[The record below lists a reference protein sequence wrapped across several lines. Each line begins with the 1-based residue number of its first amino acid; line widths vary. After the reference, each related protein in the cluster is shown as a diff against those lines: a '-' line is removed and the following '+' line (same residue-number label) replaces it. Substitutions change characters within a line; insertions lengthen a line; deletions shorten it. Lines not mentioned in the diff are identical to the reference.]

1 MDFRSE
7 LQRAKREF
15 RESGYAEVDAELLLA
30 HVLGIT
36 RMELHNTVI
45 VERSFANFENADDV
59 LEQFEALCARRL
71 GGEPVQYITG
81 VAYFC
86 DLTLQVGRGVLIP
99 RPETELLVENILLH
113 LKFLYKKTQGRQTS
127 VIDLGSGSGA
137 LAIAIAAQV
146 PTAHV
151 IAVENDPE
159 ALVWLRK
166 NIEGNDVDVRVVAE
180 DVSSALLGVK
190 ADLVV
195 ANPPYIPNDQ
205 DLPFEVKNYEPHAA
219 LFGGKDGMDVPR
231 QFIEAASRLLKDEG
245 IFVMEHGEEQASA
258 VEKALEADFI
268 DIRVHSDLN
277 NRPRWTSAQRRP
289 R

>member
-30 HVLGIT
+30 HLLGIT

-45 VERSFANFENADDV
+45 VETVLANFENADD
-59 LEQFEALCARRL
+59 LFEQYEALCVRRL

-86 DLTLQVGRGVLIP
+86 DLTLHVGRGVLIP
-99 RPETELLVENILLH
+99 RPETELLVENILPH
-113 LKFLYKKTQGRQTS
+113 LKSLGRQTS

-137 LAIAIAAQV
+137 LAIAIATQV

-151 IAVENDPE
+151 IAVENDP
-159 ALVWLRK
+159 AAVVWLRK
-166 NIEGNDVDVRVVAE
+166 NIEANDVDVRIVAE
-180 DVSSALLGVK
+180 DVAVALQGVK
-190 ADLVV
+190 ADLIV

-219 LFGGKDGMDVPR
+219 LFGGRDGMDTPR
-231 QFIEAASRLLKDEG
+231 QFINAAARLLKDEG
-245 IFVMEHGEEQASA
+245 IFVMEHGEEQAAA
-258 VEKALEADFI
+258 VGEALAKDFS
-268 DIRVHSDLN
+268 DIRVHMDLN
-277 NRPRWTSAQRRP
+277 DRPRWTSAQRRS

>member
-15 RESGYAEVDAELLLA
+15 RESGYAEIDAELLLA
-30 HVLGIT
+30 HALGIT

-45 VERSFANFENADDV
+45 VERMLANFENIDDV
-59 LEQFEALCARRL
+59 FEQFEVLCVRRL

-81 VAYFC
+81 VAHFC
-86 DLTLQVGRGVLIP
+86 DLTLHVGRGVLIP
-99 RPETELLVENILLH
+99 RPETELLVENILPH
-113 LKFLYKKTQGRQTS
+113 LKSLGRATS
-127 VIDLGSGSGA
+127 IIDLGSGSGA

-146 PTAHV
+146 PMAHV

-166 NIEGNDVDVRVVAE
+166 NIESNDVDVRIVAE
-180 DVSSALLGVK
+180 DVSTALTGVK

-195 ANPPYIPNDQ
+195 ANPPYIPNNQ
-205 DLPFEVKNYEPHAA
+205 DLPFEVKNYEPHSA

-231 QFIEAASRLLKDEG
+231 QFIAAAARLLKDEG
-245 IFVMEHGEEQASA
+245 IFVMEHGEEQGSA
-258 VEKALEADFI
+258 VEHALSANFT
-268 DIRVHSDLN
+268 DIRVHNDLN
-277 NRPRWTSAQRRP
+277 NRPRWTSAQRLP

>member
-1 MDFRSE
+1 MEFRGE

-30 HVLGIT
+30 HTLGIT
-36 RMELHNTVI
+36 RMELHNPTI
-45 VERSFANFENADDV
+45 VERVLESFENIGDV
-59 LEQFEALCARRL
+59 LEQFEAMCVRRL

-99 RPETELLVENILLH
+99 RPETELLVESILPH
-113 LKFLYKKTQGRQTS
+113 LKALNRSAS
-127 VIDLGSGSGA
+127 VIDLGAGSGA
-137 LAIAIAAQV
+137 ISISIASQV

-151 IAVENDPE
+151 IAVENDQQ

-166 NIEGNDVDVRVVAE
+166 NIEASNVDVRVVAE
-180 DVSSALLGVK
+180 DVATALLGVR

-195 ANPPYIPNDQ
+195 ANPPYVPDDQ
-205 DLPFEVKNYEPHAA
+205 DLPYEVKNYEPHSA

-231 QFIEAASRLLKDEG
+231 TFVAAASRLLKDGG
-245 IFVMEHGEEQASA
+245 IFVIEHGQEQAEA
-258 VEKALEADFI
+258 VKQALSADFI
-268 DIRVHSDLN
+268 VVRMHSDLA

>member
-45 VERSFANFENADDV
+45 VEKVLENFENSDD
-59 LEQFEALCARRL
+59 LFEQFE
-71 GGEPVQYITG
+71 VQYITG
-81 VAYFC
+81 LAYFF

-99 RPETELLVENILLH
+99 RPETEMLVENVLPH
-113 LKFLYKKTQGRQTS
+113 LRSLNRPTS
-127 VIDLGSGSGA
+127 VIDLGAGSGA
-137 LAIAIAAQV
+137 IAIAIAAQI
-146 PTAHV
+146 PSAHV

-166 NIEGNDVDVRVVAE
+166 NIEANDVDVRVVAE
-180 DVSSALLGVK
+180 DVADALQGVK

-219 LFGGKDGMDVPR
+219 LFGGKEGMEIPR
-231 QFIEAASRLLKDEG
+231 RFIRAALRLLKDGG
-245 IFVMEHGEEQASA
+245 ILVIEHGEEQANA
-258 VEKALEADFI
+258 VEQALNEAFTDV
-268 DIRVHSDLN
+268 RVHHDLN
-277 NRPRWTSAQRRP
+277 NRPRWTSAQRVAR
-289 R
+289 

>member
-45 VERSFANFENADDV
+45 VEQSFANFENVDDV
-59 LEQFEALCARRL
+59 LGQFEALCVRRL
-71 GGEPVQYITG
+71 GGEPVQYIMG

-99 RPETELLVENILLH
+99 RPETELLVESILPH
-113 LKFLYKKTQGRQTS
+113 LKSLGRQTS

-137 LAIAIAAQV
+137 LAIAIAVQV

-166 NIEGNDVDVRVVAE
+166 NIEGNDVDVRIVAA

-219 LFGGKDGMDVPR
+219 LFGGKDGMDVPQ
-231 QFIEAASRLLKDEG
+231 QFIIAASRLLKDEG
-245 IFVMEHGEEQASA
+245 IFVMEHGEGQARA
-258 VEKALEADFI
+258 VEKALEADFT
-268 DIRVHSDLN
+268 DIRVHNDLN
-277 NRPRWTSAQRRP
+277 NRPRWTSAQRRA

>member
-15 RESGYAEVDAELLLA
+15 RESGYAEIDAELLLA
-30 HVLGIT
+30 HALGIT

-45 VERSFANFENADDV
+45 VERMLANFENIDDV
-59 LEQFEALCARRL
+59 FEQFEALCVRRL

-81 VAYFC
+81 VAHFC
-86 DLTLQVGRGVLIP
+86 DLTLHVGRGVLIP
-99 RPETELLVENILLH
+99 RPETELLVENILPH
-113 LKFLYKKTQGRQTS
+113 LKSLGRATS
-127 VIDLGSGSGA
+127 IIDLGSGSGA

-146 PTAHV
+146 PMAHV

-166 NIEGNDVDVRVVAE
+166 NIESNDVDVRIVAE
-180 DVSSALLGVK
+180 DVSTALTGVK

-195 ANPPYIPNDQ
+195 ANPPYIPNNQ
-205 DLPFEVKNYEPHAA
+205 DLPFEVKNYEPHSA

-231 QFIEAASRLLKDEG
+231 QFIAAAARLLKDEG
-245 IFVMEHGEEQASA
+245 IFVMEHGEEQGSA
-258 VEKALEADFI
+258 VEHALSANFT
-268 DIRVHSDLN
+268 DIRLHNDLN
-277 NRPRWTSAQRRP
+277 NRPRWTSAQRLP

>member
-30 HVLGIT
+30 HLLGIT

-45 VERSFANFENADDV
+45 VETVLANFENAND
-59 LEQFEALCARRL
+59 LFEQYEALCVRRL

-86 DLTLQVGRGVLIP
+86 DLTLHVGRGVLIP
-99 RPETELLVENILLH
+99 RPETELLVENILPH
-113 LKFLYKKTQGRQTS
+113 LKSLGRQTS

-137 LAIAIAAQV
+137 LAIAIATQV

-151 IAVENDPE
+151 IAVENDP
-159 ALVWLRK
+159 AAVVWLRK
-166 NIEGNDVDVRVVAE
+166 NIEANDVDVRIVAE
-180 DVSSALLGVK
+180 DVAVALQGVK
-190 ADLVV
+190 ADLIV

-219 LFGGKDGMDVPR
+219 LFGGRDGMDTPR
-231 QFIEAASRLLKDEG
+231 QFINAAARLLKDEG
-245 IFVMEHGEEQASA
+245 IFVMEHGEEQAAA
-258 VEKALEADFI
+258 VGEALAKDFS
-268 DIRVHSDLN
+268 DIRVHMDLN
-277 NRPRWTSAQRRP
+277 DRPRWTSAQRRS

>member
-1 MDFRSE
+1 MMDFRSE

-15 RESGYAEVDAELLLA
+15 RESGYAEIDAELLLA

-45 VERSFANFENADDV
+45 VERMLANFENAGDV
-59 LEQFEALCARRL
+59 FEQFEALCVRRL

-86 DLTLQVGRGVLIP
+86 DLTLQVGKGVLIP
-99 RPETELLVENILLH
+99 RPETELLVENILPH
-113 LKFLYKKTQGRQTS
+113 LNSLGRATS

-146 PTAHV
+146 PSAHV

-166 NIEGNDVDVRVVAE
+166 NIESNDVDVRIVAE
-180 DVSSALLGVK
+180 DVSTALVGVK

-231 QFIEAASRLLKDEG
+231 KFIAAASRLLKDEG
-245 IFVMEHGEEQASA
+245 IFVMEHGEEQGAA
-258 VEKALEADFI
+258 VERALSEDFT
-268 DIRVHSDLN
+268 DIRLHNDLN

>member
-1 MDFRSE
+1 MDFRGE

-30 HVLGIT
+30 HVLVIT

-45 VERSFANFENADDV
+45 VEKVLESFENSDDV
-59 LEQFEALCARRL
+59 FEQFEALCVRRL

-99 RPETELLVENILLH
+99 RPETELLVENVLPH
-113 LKFLYKKTQGRQTS
+113 LRSLGRATS

-137 LAIAIAAQV
+137 IAIAIAAKI
-146 PTAHV
+146 PSAHV
-151 IAVENDPE
+151 VAVENDPE

-166 NIEGNDVDVRVVAE
+166 NIETNDVDVRVVAE
-180 DVSSALLGVK
+180 DVEDALQGVK

-219 LFGGKDGMDVPR
+219 LFGGKDGMEIPR
-231 QFIEAASRLLKDEG
+231 RFIRAATRLLKDEG
-245 IFVMEHGEEQASA
+245 ILVMEHGEEQASA
-258 VEKALEADFI
+258 IEEALHDDFTG
-268 DIRVHSDLN
+268 IRVHNDLN
-277 NRPRWTSAQRRP
+277 QRPRWTSAQRISR
-289 R
+289 

>member
-1 MDFRSE
+1 MDFRGE

-15 RESGYAEVDAELLLA
+15 RESGYAEIDAELLMA

-45 VERSFANFENADDV
+45 VERMLANFENVDDV
-59 LEQFEALCARRL
+59 FEQFEALCVRRL

-86 DLTLQVGRGVLIP
+86 DLTLQVGKGVLIP
-99 RPETELLVENILLH
+99 RPETELLVENVVAH
-113 LKFLYKKTQGRQTS
+113 LRSLGRATS

-166 NIEGNDVDVRVVAE
+166 NIESNDVDVRIVAE
-180 DVSSALLGVK
+180 DVSTALIGVK

-205 DLPFEVKNYEPHAA
+205 DLPFEVKNYEPHSA
-219 LFGGKDGMDVPR
+219 LFGGKDGMDAPR
-231 QFIEAASRLLKDEG
+231 QFIAAASRLLKDEG
-245 IFVMEHGEEQASA
+245 IFVMEHGEEQGPA
-258 VEKALEADFI
+258 VEQVLSADFT
-268 DIRVHSDLN
+268 DIRLHNDLN
-277 NRPRWTSAQRRP
+277 NRPRWTSAERRP

>member
-15 RESGYAEVDAELLLA
+15 RESGYSEIDAELLLA
-30 HVLGIT
+30 NVLGIT

-45 VERSFANFENADDV
+45 VERMLANFENVDDV
-59 LEQFEALCARRL
+59 LEQFEALCVRRL

-86 DLTLQVGRGVLIP
+86 DLTLQVGKGVLIP
-99 RPETELLVENILLH
+99 RPETELLVENILAH
-113 LKFLYKKTQGRQTS
+113 LKSLGRATS
-127 VIDLGSGSGA
+127 VIDLGAGSGA

-146 PTAHV
+146 PMAHV
-151 IAVENDPE
+151 IAVENDSE

-166 NIEGNDVDVRVVAE
+166 NIESNDVDVRIVAE
-180 DVSSALLGVK
+180 DVSTALIGVK

-195 ANPPYIPNDQ
+195 ANPPYIPNEQ
-205 DLPFEVKNYEPHAA
+205 DLPFEVKNYEPHSA
-219 LFGGKDGMDVPR
+219 LFGGKDGLDVPR
-231 QFIEAASRLLKDEG
+231 QFIAAASRLLKDEG
-245 IFVMEHGEEQASA
+245 ILVMEHGEGQGAAIEQMLS
-258 VEKALEADFI
+258 VDFT
-268 DIRVHSDLN
+268 DIRLHSDLN
-277 NRPRWTSAQRRP
+277 NRPRWTSAERRH

>member
-1 MDFRSE
+1 MDFRGE

-30 HVLGIT
+30 HVLVIT

-45 VERSFANFENADDV
+45 VEKVLENFENSDDV
-59 LEQFEALCARRL
+59 FEQFEALCVRRL

-99 RPETELLVENILLH
+99 RPETELLVENVLPH
-113 LKFLYKKTQGRQTS
+113 LRSLGRASS

-137 LAIAIAAQV
+137 IAIAIAAKI
-146 PTAHV
+146 PSAHV
-151 IAVENDPE
+151 VAVENDPE

-166 NIEGNDVDVRVVAE
+166 NIETNDVDVRVVAE
-180 DVSSALLGVK
+180 DVEDALQGVK

-219 LFGGKDGMDVPR
+219 LFGGKDGMEIPR
-231 QFIEAASRLLKDEG
+231 RFIRAATRLLKDEG
-245 IFVMEHGEEQASA
+245 ILVMEHGEEQASA
-258 VEKALEADFI
+258 IEKALHDDFTG
-268 DIRVHSDLN
+268 IRVHNDLN
-277 NRPRWTSAQRRP
+277 QRPRWTSAQRISR
-289 R
+289 

>member
-15 RESGYAEVDAELLLA
+15 RESGYAEIDAELLLA

-45 VERSFANFENADDV
+45 VERMLANFENVDDV
-59 LEQFEALCARRL
+59 FEQFEALCVRRL

-81 VAYFC
+81 VAHFC
-86 DLTLQVGRGVLIP
+86 DLALQVGKGVLIP
-99 RPETELLVENILLH
+99 RPETELLVENVVAH
-113 LKFLYKKTQGRQTS
+113 LRSLGRATS

-166 NIEGNDVDVRVVAE
+166 NIESNDVDVRIVAE
-180 DVSSALLGVK
+180 DVSTALIGVK

-205 DLPFEVKNYEPHAA
+205 NLPFEVKNYEPHSA

-231 QFIEAASRLLKDEG
+231 QFIAVASRLLKDEG
-245 IFVMEHGEEQASA
+245 IFVMEHGEEQGPA
-258 VEKALEADFI
+258 VEQALSADFT
-268 DIRVHSDLN
+268 DIRLHNDLN
-277 NRPRWTSAQRRP
+277 NRPRWTSAERRP

>member
-15 RESGYAEVDAELLLA
+15 RESGYAEIDAELLMA

-45 VERSFANFENADDV
+45 VERMLANFENPEDV
-59 LEQFEALCARRL
+59 FELFETLCVRRL

-81 VAYFC
+81 TAYFC
-86 DLTLQVGRGVLIP
+86 DLTLQVGKGVLIP
-99 RPETELLVENILLH
+99 RPETELLVENIIPH
-113 LKFLYKKTQGRQTS
+113 LKSLGRATS
-127 VIDLGSGSGA
+127 VIDLGAGSGA
-137 LAIAIAAQV
+137 LAISIAAQV
-146 PTAHV
+146 PSAHV
-151 IAVENDPE
+151 IAVENDPG
-159 ALVWLRK
+159 AVVWLRK
-166 NIEGNDVDVRVVAE
+166 NIESNDVDVRIIADDVA
-180 DVSSALLGVK
+180 DALIGVK

-205 DLPFEVKNYEPHAA
+205 DLPFEVKNYEPHVA
-219 LFGGKDGMDVPR
+219 LFGGKNGMDIPR
-231 QFIEAASRLLKDEG
+231 RFIDAASRLLKDEG
-245 IFVMEHGEEQASA
+245 IFVMEHGEEQGDA
-258 VEKALEADFI
+258 VEQALESDFT
-268 DIRVHSDLN
+268 DIRLHNDLN

>member
-1 MDFRSE
+1 MDFRGE

-30 HVLGIT
+30 HVMGIT
-36 RMELHNTVI
+36 RMELHNSVI
-45 VERSFANFENADDV
+45 VEQTLQNFEDTTDL
-59 LEQFEALCARRL
+59 LEQFEAMCARRL

-99 RPETELLVENILLH
+99 RPETELLVENVIPH
-113 LKFLYKKTQGRQTS
+113 LKSLGRQTS

-137 LAIAIAAQV
+137 LAIAIATQV

-151 IAVENDPE
+151 IAVENDIE

-166 NIEGNDVDVRVVAE
+166 NIEASGVDVRIVAE
-180 DVSSALLGVK
+180 DVSTALTGVK

-195 ANPPYIPNDQ
+195 ANPPYVPNNQ
-205 DLPFEVKNYEPHAA
+205 DLPFEVKNYEPHVA

-231 QFIEAASRLLKDEG
+231 QFIAAAARLLKDEG
-245 IFVMEHGEEQASA
+245 IFVMEHGEQQASS
-258 VEKALEADFI
+258 VEQVLSEDFT
-268 DIRVHSDLN
+268 DIRVHYDLN
-277 NRPRWTSAQRRP
+277 NRPRWTSAQRRM

>member
-1 MDFRSE
+1 MDFRVE

-36 RMELHNTVI
+36 RMELHNSVI
-45 VERSFANFENADDV
+45 VEKVLENLENFESAADV
-59 LEQFEALCARRL
+59 LEQFEALCVRRL

-99 RPETELLVENILLH
+99 RPETELLVENILPH
-113 LKFLYKKTQGRQTS
+113 LRSLARQTS

-137 LAIAIAAQV
+137 LAIAIATQI

-151 IAVENDPE
+151 IAVENDPG
-159 ALVWLRK
+159 ALTWLRK
-166 NIEGNDVDVRVVAE
+166 NIEANDVDVRIVAE
-180 DVSSALLGVK
+180 DVLSTLIGVK

-231 QFIEAASRLLKDEG
+231 KFIAAASRLLKDEG
-245 IFVMEHGEEQASA
+245 IFVMEHGEGQASA
-258 VEKALEADFI
+258 VEQALAGDFT
-268 DIRVHSDLN
+268 DIRVHNDLN
-277 NRPRWTSAQRRP
+277 GRPRWTSAQRRM

>member
-36 RMELHNTVI
+36 RMELHNSVI
-45 VERSFANFENADDV
+45 VERVLANFENTDDV
-59 LEQFEALCARRL
+59 LEQFEALCVRRL

-99 RPETELLVENILLH
+99 RPETELLVENILPH
-113 LKFLYKKTQGRQTS
+113 LKSLGRQTS

-137 LAIAIAAQV
+137 LAIAIATQV

-151 IAVENDPE
+151 IAVESDPD

-166 NIEGNDVDVRVVAE
+166 NIEANDVDVRIVAE
-180 DVSSALLGVK
+180 DVSTALLGVK

-219 LFGGKDGMDVPR
+219 LFGGKDGMDLPR
-231 QFIEAASRLLKDEG
+231 LFIIAASRLLKDEG

-258 VEKALEADFI
+258 VERELVEDFT
-268 DIRVHSDLN
+268 DIRVHNDLN
-277 NRPRWTSAQRRP
+277 NKPRWTSAQRRL

>member
-1 MDFRSE
+1 MDFRGE

-30 HVLGIT
+30 HILGIT
-36 RMELHNTVI
+36 RMDLHNSVI
-45 VERSFANFENADDV
+45 VERVLANFESTPDV

-86 DLTLQVGRGVLIP
+86 NVTLHVGRGVLIP
-99 RPETELLVENILLH
+99 RPETELLVENILPH
-113 LKFLYKKTQGRQTS
+113 LKSLGRQTS

-137 LAIAIAAQV
+137 LAIAIATQI

-159 ALVWLRK
+159 ALPWLRK
-166 NIEGNDVDVRVVAE
+166 NIEASEVDVRIVAE
-180 DVSSALLGVK
+180 DVSTALLGVK

-219 LFGGKDGMDVPR
+219 LFGGRDGMDLPR
-231 QFIEAASRLLKDEG
+231 QFMAAASRLLKDEG
-245 IFVMEHGEEQASA
+245 ILVMEHGEEQGLA
-258 VEKALEADFI
+258 VEQALTDDFI
-268 DIRVHSDLN
+268 DIRVHKDLN
-277 NRPRWTSAQRRP
+277 DRPRWTSAQRRM

>member
-1 MDFRSE
+1 MEFRAE

-15 RESGYAEVDAELLLA
+15 RESGYAEIDAELLLA

-36 RMELHNTVI
+36 RMELHNTII
-45 VERSFANFENADDV
+45 VEKVLSAFDNPDDIFE
-59 LEQFEALCARRL
+59 EFEALCVRRL

-81 VAYFC
+81 IAYFC
-86 DLTLQVGRGVLIP
+86 DLALQVGRGVLIP
-99 RPETELLVENILLH
+99 RPETELLVENILPH
-113 LKFLYKKTQGRQTS
+113 LKSLNRPTS

-137 LAIAIAAQV
+137 IAIAIAVQIPSV
-146 PTAHV
+146 HV
-151 IAVENDPE
+151 IAVENDPA
-159 ALVWLRK
+159 ALMWLRK
-166 NIEGNDVDVRVVAE
+166 NIEANDVDVRVVAE
-180 DVSSALLGVK
+180 DVEVALEGVK

-219 LFGGKDGMDVPR
+219 LFGGRDGMDIPR
-231 QFIEAASRLLKDEG
+231 TFIRAASRLLKDDG
-245 IFVMEHGEEQASA
+245 ILVMEHGQEQAGA
-258 VEKALEADFI
+258 VEEALRDDFVE
-268 DIRVHSDLN
+268 IRIHQDLN

>member
-1 MDFRSE
+1 MDFRGE

-15 RESGYAEVDAELLLA
+15 RESGYAEIDAELLLA

-45 VERSFANFENADDV
+45 VERMLANFESADDV
-59 LEQFEALCARRL
+59 FEQFEALCVRRL

-86 DLTLQVGRGVLIP
+86 DLTLQVGKGVLIP
-99 RPETELLVENILLH
+99 RPETELLVENIIPH
-113 LKFLYKKTQGRQTS
+113 LKSLARATS

-146 PTAHV
+146 PSAHV
-151 IAVENDPE
+151 IAVENDPD

-166 NIEGNDVDVRVVAE
+166 NIESNDVDVRIVAE
-180 DVSSALLGVK
+180 DVATALIGVK
-190 ADLVV
+190 SDLVV

-231 QFIEAASRLLKDEG
+231 QFIEAAARLLKDEG
-245 IFVMEHGEEQASA
+245 IFVMEHGEEQGSA
-258 VEKALEADFI
+258 VAQALAPDFA
-268 DIRVHSDLN
+268 DIRLHNDLN

>member
-30 HVLGIT
+30 HILGIT
-36 RMELHNTVI
+36 RMELHNSVT
-45 VERSFANFENADDV
+45 VERVLANFENAEDV
-59 LEQFEALCARRL
+59 LGQFETLCMRRL
-71 GGEPVQYITG
+71 GGEPIQYITG

-99 RPETELLVENILLH
+99 RPETELLVENILPH
-113 LKFLYKKTQGRQTS
+113 LKSLQRQTS

-146 PTAHV
+146 PSAHV

-166 NIEGNDVDVRVVAE
+166 NIETNDVDVRIVAE
-180 DVSSALLGVK
+180 DVSSALQGVK

-195 ANPPYIPNDQ
+195 ANPPYISNDQ
-205 DLPFEVKNYEPHAA
+205 DLPFEVKNYEPHVA

-258 VEKALEADFI
+258 VERALVEDFT
-268 DIRVHSDLN
+268 DIRVHNDLN

>member
-36 RMELHNTVI
+36 RMELHNSVI
-45 VERSFANFENADDV
+45 VERVLQNFEDANDV
-59 LEQFEALCARRL
+59 FEQFEALCVRRL

-81 VAYFC
+81 VAYFS

-99 RPETELLVENILLH
+99 RPETELLIENILPH
-113 LKFLYKKTQGRQTS
+113 LKSSARPTS

-137 LAIAIAAQV
+137 IAIAIATQV

-159 ALVWLRK
+159 ALIWLRK
-166 NIEGNDVDVRVVAE
+166 NIEANDVDVRIVAE
-180 DVSSALLGVK
+180 DVSTALIGVK

-205 DLPFEVKNYEPHAA
+205 DLPFEVKNYEPHSA
-219 LFGGKDGMDVPR
+219 LFGGRDGMDLPR
-231 QFIEAASRLLKDEG
+231 LFIAAASRLLKDEG
-245 IFVMEHGEEQASA
+245 IFVMEHGEEQGDA
-258 VEKALEADFI
+258 VEEVLARDFT
-268 DIRVHSDLN
+268 DIRVHKDLN
-277 NRPRWTSAQRRP
+277 NRPRWTSAQRRM